1 MSTKKRRKDQ
11 RIADLEKQLKE
22 MTTHRDVLQRVVE
35 VLQGK

>member
-22 MTTHRDVLQRVVE
+22 MTTQRDVLQRVVE